1 MEVLAGE
8 HESVGLNLGGGT
20 GRRDWA
26 SVTGIAGAARNRVI
40 EEG

>member
-8 HESVGLNLGGGT
+8 HELVGLNLGGGT
-20 GRRDWA
+20 G
-26 SVTGIAGAARNRVI
+26 IAGAARNRGI